1 MDFKIQELAQNLY
14 GDGKAKTTETES
26 SDGAPKV
33 DTKDM
38 GKAMEMFQ
46 DIMKS
51 DPTMKQKADQLWKF
65 LDDLYKNN
73 PKEYNKF
80 VTKHIEEGQEAMDQ
94 EKQKEL
100 EKKGIQS
107 EPFLSWK
114 IRIFEKLDMGGQAK
128 DKQVDIKLFEFE
140 ADSELKSSEDLKTT
154 EKYLAKPSIYLN
166 LCTSLKVKAPLK

>member
-107 EPFLSWK
+107 EPFLS
-114 IRIFEKLDMGGQAK
+114 
-128 DKQVDIKLFEFE
+128 
-140 ADSELKSSEDLKTT
+140 
-154 EKYLAKPSIYLN
+154 
-166 LCTSLKVKAPLK
+166 